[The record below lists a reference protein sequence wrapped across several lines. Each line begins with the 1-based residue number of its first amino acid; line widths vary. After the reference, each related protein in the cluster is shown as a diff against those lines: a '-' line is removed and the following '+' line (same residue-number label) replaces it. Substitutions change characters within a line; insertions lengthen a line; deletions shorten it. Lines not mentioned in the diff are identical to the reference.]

1 MLRKVLPILCV
12 IAVMILIGCGGSAD
26 NANAGNANR
35 ANANRATTTTTNAAP
50 ANTATTNSTTAAA
63 SGEKIG
69 VAECDDFIAKYDAC
83 VSAKVPEAARAQF
96 NASIKQWRDSW
107 RTLAANPQTK
117 GTLAQACKSA
127 MESARTSM
135 KSYGCEF

>member
-12 IAVMILIGCGGSAD
+12 VAVSILIGCGGSAD
-26 NANAGNANR
+26 NTNAGNANR
-35 ANANRATTTTTNAAP
+35 ANANRASTNTAP

-63 SGEKIG
+63 GEKIG
-69 VAECDDFIAKYDAC
+69 VAECDDYIAKYDAC
-83 VSAKVPEAARAQF
+83 VSSKVPQAARAQYES
-96 NASIKQWRDSW
+96 SIKSMRDSW

-117 GTLAQACKSA
+117 ATLPQTCKTA

-135 KSYGCEF
+135 KSIGCEF

>member
-1 MLRKVLPILCV
+1 MLRKVLPILCIV
-12 IAVMILIGCGGSAD
+12 AVSILIGCGGSAD
-26 NANAGNANR
+26 NANAGNVNR

-50 ANTATTNSTTAAA
+50 ANTATTNSTSAA
-63 SGEKIG
+63 GEKIG

-83 VSAKVPEAARAQF
+83 VTGKVPESARAQF

-117 GTLAQACKSA
+117 GTLAQACKTA
-127 MESARTSM
+127 VESARTSM